1 MEGVYEKLIGNSGKL
16 SALGHL
22 ICSFSNCFQKSSGSR
37 SFFVVATGG
46 GLKKKLTLYLSK
58 SCPGCR
64 CPWCPRPRG
73 TGAVRGAERA
83 LRPAQPGN
91 RASPG
96 PACGAVVTRG
106 VLHSCSALPASFL
119 QRKTSPGCQ
128 KAGLAAE
135 CYLKFSKCAHQQQW
149 SYRWGEVEMKAVT
162 RVMEIISHGD
172 LNTEYRI
179 ILPWIRSWL
188 PEI

>member
-46 GLKKKLTLYLSK
+46 GLKKSSRYTWANLA
-58 SCPGCR
+58 PGA
-64 CPWCPRPRG
+64 G
-73 TGAVRGAERA
+73 VRGVPGRGA
-83 LRPAQPGN
+83 LAL
-91 RASPG
+91 S
-96 PACGAVVTRG
+96 AVLNG
-106 VLHSCSALPASFL
+106 LSALPSQETAPPLGLPAGPWSHVAFCTPAQRFL